1 MIILNIND
9 IPVGCLTSNSLSE
22 TIQFLRTC
30 KTTEKGAG
38 KSLGTLHSYS
48 IPFECV
54 YSNDIAIINYNDLKA
69 FGRDRQKV
77 AWSMVNDET
86 GEGDE
91 GFAFIESLDI
101 TGNTDDFIKF
111 TGTLTGYGAIS
122 DYNAVQ
128 NVWYQ
133 NVNTYVENGGNYV
146 FVN

>member
-1 MIILNIND
+1 MIILNINT

-30 KTTEKGAG
+30 KTTEKGAT
-38 KSLGTLHSYS
+38 KSLGTLHGYS

-54 YSNDIAIINYNDLKA
+54 YSNDMAIINYNDLKT
-69 FGRDRQKV
+69 FGRDRVKV

-91 GFAFIESLDI
+91 GYAFIENLDI
-101 TGNTDDFIKF
+101 TGNTDDFVKF
-111 TGTLTGYGAIS
+111 TGTLTGYGVIV
-122 DYNAVQ
+122 DYDLIQ

-133 NVNTYVENGGNYV
+133 NIDTFVDNGGQYV
-146 FVN
+146 LLN